1 MPRMNWV
8 RRNLFGRRK
17 PRWTPSKQSGKMVCP
32 RCLNGENDDIIRLRD
47 RFYECRVCGHKF
59 DADCQG
65 GKMLTKEE
73 MKAIEAGVDKRLKRS
88 LHLIEHPRQGKK
100 MTGRRK
106 GKRFGNKG
114 AK

>member
-1 MPRMNWV
+1 MTKRGFIKKV
-8 RRNLFGRRK
+8 LFGRK
-17 PRWTPSKQSGKMVCP
+17 SSRWTPSKQSGNITCP
-32 RCLNGENDDIIRLRD
+32 SCYEGDKDNIIRLRD
-47 RFYECRVCGHKF
+47 RFFECRVCGKMF
-59 DADCQG
+59 DLDCQG

-88 LHLIEHPRQGKK
+88 LNLIDHPRQGKK

-106 GKRFGNKG
+106 GKRFGNKE